1 MFTNTHRIQQRTTL
15 AVRFLIQN
23 LNLRPTDYDGTS
35 SNPVAL
41 HDLENALSI
50 LVASMFWTLGHI
62 PRTLGQTGVQSDG
75 NSPWFTDVTGPFEFP
90 FLEGNATATETFM
103 LARLKVV
110 AGLAVSIAL
119 TVLSLAFSFSRKDA
133 TNQDLARNLFVS
145 QQSGA

>member
-1 MFTNTHRIQQRTTL
+1 MFTNTHRIQQRTAL
-15 AVRFLIQN
+15 ADIFLIQN

-35 SNPVAL
+35 FNPVAL

-75 NSPWFTDVTGPFEFP
+75 NSPWFTDVTGPFELPF
-90 FLEGNATATETFM
+90 FLEGNATATETFV
-103 LARLKVV
+103 LARLNV
-110 AGLAVSIAL
+110 AARLAVSIAL

-133 TNQDLARNLFVS
+133 TN
-145 QQSGA
+145 